1 MGMSREMLYEG
12 PDISYHNGSVN
23 IKKVRD
29 AGCRRVGIRAGYGRG
44 NVDQKYVVNALAC
57 YNLDVG
63 IMLYW
68 FSYAYS
74 TAMAAAE
81 ADYAVSQ
88 AAKYWKRCPIA
99 YDCEYDTINY
109 ARKNGVNITKQLAT
123 DMAIAFLKRVQ
134 DAGYI
139 PVLYTNKDYLQNYF
153 DINRIASELG
163 TIYLW
168 YARYTSSLPAA
179 EEDAADIWQYT
190 STGKIPGVS
199 GNVDMNR
206 FYTDF
211 SGQDTVKADRG
222 EKCNL
227 NIRSFQEAC
236 NADGYLDMDGNKL
249 AEDGIDGG
257 KTQYVRS
264 LITLKAERA
273 NGGYT
278 VGSSGHV
285 VKWWQG
291 RCNEILGHSQK
302 VDGLYGKVSR
312 KETVTVQEKLNLTVD
327 GIVGRNSI
335 QAAFYN

>member
-1 MGMSREMLYEG
+1 MNKEILYEG
-12 PDISYHNGSVN
+12 PDLSYHNGNVN

-29 AGCRRVGIRAGYGRG
+29 AGCKRIAIRAGYGKN
-44 NVDQKYVVNALAC
+44 NVDQKYTANALAC
-57 YNLDVG
+57 YNLNVDV
-63 IMLYW
+63 MLYW

-74 TAMAAAE
+74 TAMAALE
-81 ADYAVSQ
+81 ADYAIAQ

-109 ARKNGVNITKQLAT
+109 ARKNGVTITKQLAT
-123 DMAIAFLKRVQ
+123 DMAIAFLKRIQ
-134 DAGYI
+134 EMGYI
-139 PVLYTNKDYLQNYF
+139 PVLYTNRDYLRNYF
-153 DINRIASELG
+153 DMERIAGELG
-163 TIYLW
+163 MVYLW

-179 EEDAADIWQYT
+179 EANTADIWQYT
-190 STGKIPGVS
+190 SSGKIPGVS

-211 SGQDTVKADRG
+211 SGQDTVKADRD

-249 AEDGIDGG
+249 EEDGIDGG

-264 LITLKAERA
+264 LISLKAKRA
-273 NGGYT
+273 NGVYT
-278 VGSSGHV
+278 AGASGHV
-285 VKWWQG
+285 VEWWQG
-291 RCNEILGHSQK
+291 RCNEILGHSQD
-302 VDGLYGKVSR
+302 VDGMYGKVSR
-312 KETVTVQEKLNLTVD
+312 NETIAVQEKLNLAVD
-327 GIVGRNSI
+327 GIAGRNSI